1 VSEEVKNMNCQE
13 FEQRAWAE
21 PNCEEPAFV
30 KHMRD
35 CPDCGPAA
43 AELRAF
49 DGEIG
54 ASLRVDCPDGLAAR
68 IRARHRLQYGDSPA
82 HGPVARL
89 RDWLF
94 GNPGWVGAY
103 AAAAT
108 VLLVVG
114 VLRSGIQGGTPELMP
129 IDQLVAEHTLEE
141 AFATKVSMPVPRSD
155 IEAMFGQLGARLV
168 ANLDGVTFA
177 NGCVMENGIKGAH
190 LVVDTPQGKVTV
202 LVIPHRPVEAA
213 RTLRFA
219 DLEGR
224 IAPYGEGSLAVV
236 ASDAEMLEPVEQR
249 IRKAVQ
255 WL

>member
-1 VSEEVKNMNCQE
+1 MNCQE

-21 PNCEEPAFV
+21 PNCDEPEFV
-30 KHMRD
+30 RHMNE

-54 ASLRVDCPDGLAAR
+54 ATLRVDCPEGLAAR
-68 IRARHRLQYGDSPA
+68 IRARHALQDADEAAPESGL
-82 HGPVARL
+82 VTRL

-114 VLRSGIQGGTPELMP
+114 VLRGGIEGATPELMP
-129 IDQLVAEHTLEE
+129 LDQLVAEHTLEE
-141 AFATKVSMPVPRSD
+141 QFAMKVDMPVPRGD
-155 IEAMFGQLGARLV
+155 IEAMFGQFGARLV
-168 ANLDGVTFA
+168 ADLDGVTFA
-177 NGCVMENGIKGAH
+177 NGCVMENGVKGAH

-202 LVIPHRPVEAA
+202 LVIPHRTVDGT

-219 DLEGR
+219 DYEGR
-224 IAPYGEGSLAVV
+224 MSPYGKGTLAVV
-236 ASDAEMLEPVEQR
+236 GGDSRALEPVEQR
-249 IRKAVQ
+249 FHQAVQ

>member
-1 VSEEVKNMNCQE
+1 MNCQE

-21 PNCEEPAFV
+21 PNCDEPEFV
-30 KHMRD
+30 RHMNE

-49 DGEIG
+49 DSEIG
-54 ASLRVDCPDGLAAR
+54 ASLRVDCPEGLAAR
-68 IRARHRLQYGDSPA
+68 IRARHALQDA
-82 HGPVARL
+82 DVAATGSGLVTRL

-114 VLRSGIQGGTPELMP
+114 VLRGGLDGSEPRLMP
-129 IDQLVAEHTLEE
+129 LDQLVAEHTLEE
-141 AFATKVSMPVPRSD
+141 QFATKVNMPVPRGE

-168 ANLDGVTFA
+168 ADLDGVTFA

-190 LVVDTPQGKVTV
+190 LVLDTPQGKVTV
-202 LVIPHRPVEAA
+202 LVIPHRTVETA

-219 DLEGR
+219 DYQGR
-224 IAPYGEGSLAVV
+224 ITPYGQGSLAVV
-236 ASDAEMLEPVEQR
+236 GSHADVLEPVEQR
-249 IRKAVQ
+249 LRQAVR

>member
-1 VSEEVKNMNCQE
+1 MNCQE

-21 PNCEEPAFV
+21 PHCDEPEFV
-30 KHMRD
+30 RHMNE

-54 ASLRVDCPDGLAAR
+54 ATLRVDCPEGLAAR
-68 IRARHRLQYGDSPA
+68 IRARHALQHGDAPES
-82 HGPVARL
+82 GLFTRL

-94 GNPGWVGAY
+94 GHPGWVGAY

-108 VLLVVG
+108 VLLMVG
-114 VLRSGIQGGTPELMP
+114 VLRGGLSGGEPQLMP
-129 IDQLVAEHTLEE
+129 LEQLVAEHTLEE
-141 AFATKVSMPVPRSD
+141 QFAMKVDMPVPRGD
-155 IEAMFGQLGARLV
+155 IEAMFGQFGARLV
-168 ANLDGVTFA
+168 ADLDGVTFA
-177 NGCVMENGIKGAH
+177 NGCVMENGVKGAH

-202 LVIPHRPVEAA
+202 LVIPHRSIESA

-219 DLEGR
+219 DYEGR
-224 IAPYGEGSLAVV
+224 LAPYGKGTLAVV
-236 ASDAEMLEPVEQR
+236 GNDGSVLEPVEQR
-249 IRKAVQ
+249 FRKAVH